1 MTARDVQHRISEL
14 LDERGWSQTH
24 LAKIVGVPT
33 STITDTP
40 VTWKCAFGHEF
51 KMSVNA
57 VLHGGHW
64 CPECLKKSWNYPAIA
79 RKNPFYA
86 QVWDCQHSK
95 DETYEIPMKYSAYD
109 ITNELKN
116 KLGL

>member
-1 MTARDVQHRISEL
+1 MIFEL
-14 LDERGWSQTH
+14 
-24 LAKIVGVPT
+24 
-33 STITDTP
+33 
-40 VTWKCAFGHEF
+40 
-51 KMSVNA
+51 
-57 VLHGGHW
+57 
-64 CPECLKKSWNYPAIA
+64 NYPAIA